1 MSEFVIKRFVQT
13 IIVIFLALTG
23 VFFLVRLSGDPTL
36 LFLPPDAPKGQI
48 EVFRHT
54 LGFDRPM
61 YVQYIDFISHAI
73 HGDFGDSL
81 VTKESALG
89 MILSSFPATLQ
100 LALSAFVLSLVVAIP
115 IGVFSAYKRDTLFD
129 KLGVGLTVLGQA
141 IPSFWLG
148 LLFIYFFAVKL
159 HWFPTGGRT
168 TPISMVLPTVTLAI
182 YSMARIVRFTRSKM
196 LDVLKKD
203 YIRTIRAAGVSTF
216 EILTKYALKNALLPI
231 ITLIALDLGV
241 LLEGAVIT
249 EIVFSWPG
257 VGMQIM
263 NALMDRD
270 FPVVMAGIFL
280 ISLIYSVINFAA
292 DLLYSAVN
300 PQIRL
305 K

>member
-1 MSEFVIKRFVQT
+1 MPEFIIKRVLQT
-13 IIVIFLALTG
+13 LIVVFLALTG
-23 VFFLVRLSGDPTL
+23 VFFLVRLSGDPTI
-36 LFLPPDAPKGQI
+36 LFLPPDAPKDQI
-48 EVFRHT
+48 AEYRHT
-54 LGFDRPM
+54 LGFDRPL
-61 YVQYIDFISHAI
+61 YVQYADYII
-73 HGDFGDSL
+73 HVVQGDFGDSL

-89 MILSSFPATLQ
+89 RILSSFPATLQ
-100 LALSAFVLSLVVAIP
+100 LALSAFVVSLVIAIP
-115 IGVFSAYKRDTLFD
+115 IGVLSAYKRNTWFD
-129 KLGVGLTVLGQA
+129 KFGVGLTVLGQA

-159 HWFPTGGRT
+159 HWFPTGGRSASL
-168 TPISMVLPTVTLAI
+168 SMILPTATLAI
-182 YSMARIVRFTRSKM
+182 YSLARLVRFTRSKM

-203 YIRTIRAAGVSTF
+203 YIRTMKAVGVSTL

-231 ITLIALDLGV
+231 ITLIALDLGA

-257 VGMQIM
+257 IGMQVM
-263 NALMDRD
+263 NALMSRD
-270 FPVVMAGIFL
+270 FPVVMAGIFV

-292 DLLYSAVN
+292 DLLYSVVD